1 MGHLQVCTDTDTH
14 THITVYIYV
23 HTRTYCTH
31 THTQESKRLCTY
43 IHTSLDKFLVFNQIL
58 HLAQFKKGVD
68 YTGNKLA
75 VFMCSVLPV
84 LGEGREEERGGV
96 VERRSQCGAAH
107 FTSYS
112 TKQTSRNWLDR

>member
-1 MGHLQVCTDTDTH
+1 MCIHVR
-14 THITVYIYV
+14 TV
-23 HTRTYCTH
+23 HTH
-31 THTQESKRLCTY
+31 THTHTHKKVRGYVPTY

-58 HLAQFKKGVD
+58 HLAQFQKGVD
-68 YTGNKLA
+68 YTCNKLA

-96 VERRSQCGAAH
+96 VERRIQCGAAH

-112 TKQTSRNWLDR
+112 TQQTSRNWLDR